1 MEENRRALR
10 FLFTA
15 NAISGFAQGISM
27 LAVPWY
33 FARQGASTT
42 FNLVYAL
49 VTFASLF
56 WGMYAGALVDRF
68 DRKRVF
74 LVTNIVEGAIL
85 LSVAAYGFWH
95 GSVPMA
101 GILLAF
107 TTTVFGYGIHYP
119 NLYAFAQE
127 ISRPE
132 DYGRITSTIEI
143 VGQATSVVSGALAA
157 LLIEGLPLGGQYQ
170 LLGTTITLPFAVQAW
185 PLHQIFLLDG
195 LTYVVAVALI
205 AAIRH
210 RPVILTQVELGTLW
224 KRLRTGITYLREH
237 RTIWIF
243 GLFSFSV
250 FVGLLVEL
258 NALMPMYIH
267 NHLQAGAGA
276 FGAAEVAYALGALSA
291 GLFVRRVFLRQ
302 PPVRS
307 IIVLML
313 GAGLGFGAAAATRSV
328 SLFLAFSLVLGFTN
342 AGTRILRVSY
352 LFMHVPNEVSGRV
365 NSIFNVVNVLLRTG
379 FILLFTLPFF
389 ARGSNVVWGYAAL
402 GAFIIGSAL
411 VLAARYREL
420 ATLPAPQPAAAD

>member
-1 MEENRRALR
+1 MRENRRALR

-68 DRKRVF
+68 DRKQVF
-74 LVTNIVEGAIL
+74 LVTNIVEGLIL
-85 LSVAAYGFWH
+85 LSVATYGFLT
-95 GSVPMA
+95 GSVPLP

-157 LLIEGLPLGGQYQ
+157 LLIEGLPRGGTYQ
-170 LLGTTITLPFAVQAW
+170 LLGASVTLPFAVKAW

-195 LTYVVAVALI
+195 LTYVVAVVLI
-205 AAIRH
+205 ASIRH
-210 RPVILTQVELGTLW
+210 RPVQLTQVELGTLW
-224 KRLRTGITYLREH
+224 KRLRTGVTYLREH
-237 RTIWIF
+237 RTIWVF

-267 NHLQAGAGA
+267 NHLRAGAGA

-291 GLFVRRVFLRQ
+291 GVFVHRLFRHQ

-307 IIVLML
+307 IILLML
-313 GAGLGFGAAAATRSV
+313 LAGLGFGAAAATRSV
-328 SLFLAFSLVLGFTN
+328 SLFLAFSLVLGVTN

-352 LFMHVPNEVSGRV
+352 LFAHVPNEVSGRV
-365 NSIFNVVNVLLRTG
+365 NSIFNVANVLLRTG

-389 ARGSNVVWGYAAL
+389 ARGSHVVWGYAAL
-402 GAFIIGSAL
+402 GAFIVASAL
-411 VLAARYREL
+411 VLVTRYREL
-420 ATLPAPQPAAAD
+420 STPPVG

>member
-1 MEENRRALR
+1 MRENRRALR

-74 LVTNIVEGAIL
+74 LVTNIVEGLLL
-85 LSVAAYGFWH
+85 LSVAAYGFGT
-95 GSVPMA
+95 GSVPLP

-157 LLIEGLPLGGQYQ
+157 LLIEGLPLGGTYQ
-170 LLGTTITLPFAVQAW
+170 LLGASVTLPFAVKAW

-205 AAIRH
+205 ASIRH
-210 RPVILTQVELGTLW
+210 QPVQLTQVELGTLW
-224 KRLRTGITYLREH
+224 KRLRTGVTYLQEH

-267 NHLQAGAGA
+267 NHLRAGAGA

-291 GLFVRRVFLRQ
+291 GVFVHRLFQHQ

-307 IIVLML
+307 IILLML
-313 GAGLGFGAAAATRSV
+313 LAGMGFGAAAATRSV
-328 SLFLAFSLVLGFTN
+328 SLFLAFSLVLGITN

-352 LFMHVPNEVSGRV
+352 LFAHVPNEVSGRV
-365 NSIFNVVNVLLRTG
+365 NSIFNVANVLLRTV

-402 GAFIIGSAL
+402 GAFIVASAL
-411 VLAARYREL
+411 VLVARYRQL
-420 ATLPAPQPAAAD
+420 SAAPAG